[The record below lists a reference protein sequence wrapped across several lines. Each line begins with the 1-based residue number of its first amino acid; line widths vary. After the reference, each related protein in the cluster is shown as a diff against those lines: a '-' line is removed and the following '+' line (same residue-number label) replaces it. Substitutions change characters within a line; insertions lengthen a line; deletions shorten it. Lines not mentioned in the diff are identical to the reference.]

1 LNPSKKNFS
10 KKDSFF
16 FQSSSNEFSVV
27 GFGNF
32 FSYYRVMNNENK
44 KEYARVLTIAGSDS
58 GGGAGIQ
65 ADLKTFS
72 ALGCYGMSA
81 ISALTAQNTVGVS
94 GIHDVPADFI
104 VDQINAVFDDIGV
117 DAIKTGMLHRP
128 EVIQKISCIL
138 KERDITNLVVDPV
151 MVAKS
156 GDKLLLDE
164 AIAALKEELIP
175 LATVLTP
182 NIPEAE
188 MLLDRRLDSSKDLA
202 QAAKDLCG
210 LGPQAAVVKGGHL
223 KDNVSDDWLFIKKTE
238 RIGLAIQLHCER
250 IETNNLHGA
259 GCSFSAAIASFLAL
273 GNTIEH
279 ATNLSREFITG
290 AITAGSH
297 FKLGH
302 GNGPIKHFYKF
313 WNS

>member
-1 LNPSKKNFS
+1 MNN
-10 KKDSFF
+10 
-16 FQSSSNEFSVV
+16 FSVV
-27 GFGNF
+27 GFVSF
-32 FSYYRVMNNENK
+32 FSYYSMMDSSSK
-44 KEYARVLTIAGSDS
+44 KEYTRVLTIAGSDS

-72 ALGCYGMSA
+72 SLGCYGMSA

-94 GIHDVPADFI
+94 GIHDIPTNFI
-104 VDQINAVFDDIGV
+104 VDQMNAVFDDIGV
-117 DAIKTGMLHRP
+117 DAVKTGMLHRP
-128 EVIQKISCIL
+128 EVIQKVAQVL
-138 KERDITNLVVDPV
+138 KSRGVSSLVVDPV
-151 MVAKS
+151 MFAKS

-164 AIAALKEELIP
+164 AISALKEELIP

-188 MLLDRRLDSSKDLA
+188 ILLDRRLDSSKHLA
-202 QAAKDLCG
+202 QAAKDLCN
-210 LGPQAAVVKGGHL
+210 LGPQAVVVKGGHL

-238 RIGLAIQLHCER
+238 RIGVAVQLHCKR

-279 ATNLSREFITG
+279 AIKLSREFITG
-290 AITAGSH
+290 AITAGSD
-297 FKLGH
+297 FKLGN
-302 GNGPIKHFYKF
+302 GNGPIMHFYKF
-313 WNS
+313 WKS

>member
-1 LNPSKKNFS
+1 
-10 KKDSFF
+10 
-16 FQSSSNEFSVV
+16 
-27 GFGNF
+27 
-32 FSYYRVMNNENK
+32 MNNENK